1 MSLTQQI
8 IQKSEKLYQQLETE
22 RDQLKLQLHLLNMQA
37 REEWEKLEQQREKLR
52 NKLANLS
59 KDSADDAS
67 DRFKHL
73 ADEVREGYQRIK
85 KSLQ

>member
-8 IQKSEKLYQQLETE
+8 IQKSEKLYQQLETD
-22 RDQLKLQLHLLNMQA
+22 RDQLKVQLHLLNMQA

>member
-1 MSLTQQI
+1 MSLTQQV
-8 IQKSEKLYQQLETE
+8 IQTSEKLYKQLETD
-22 RDQLKLQLHLLNMQA
+22 RDQLKLQLHLLSMQA

-59 KDSADDAS
+59 KDSADDAA
-67 DRFKHL
+67 DKFKHL